1 MYSINSQQFT
11 QTVTEVINKGKKAL
25 YLVLKKKPL
34 AVEIYDNLKNEAEE
48 RFNKFLENK
57 KPLLMDI
64 KPENP
69 EIFYECFL
77 MRAMIEI
84 LKEMLKER
92 KVTLSERD
100 LNLFNYIFKKDFK
113 QSIIPLDYNDEED
126 EEFTQNINNDNNI
139 NNLDFFK
146 IIKDLKK

>member
-92 KVTLSERD
+92 KISLSEKD
-100 LNLFNYIFKKDFK
+100 INLFQTIFQNEQKKNPKNDKK
-113 QSIIPLDYNDEED
+113 QPE
-126 EEFTQNINNDNNI
+126 IN
-139 NNLDFFK
+139 K
-146 IIKDLKK
+146 IENTLKENKSKE

>member
-77 MRAMIEI
+77 VRAMIEI

-92 KVTLSERD
+92 KISLSEKD
-100 LNLFNYIFKKDFK
+100 INLFQTIFQNEQKKNPKNDKK
-113 QSIIPLDYNDEED
+113 QPE
-126 EEFTQNINNDNNI
+126 IN
-139 NNLDFFK
+139 K
-146 IIKDLKK
+146 IENTLKENKSKE